1 MEMNTKTKQMMELM
15 ELVRINNAYLIKDGY
30 ELDPVNENTAEV
42 IYVNEELHIVITKTK
57 VGFYQF
63 IMAGVVDMSLGDI
76 VQTNIVGDVSENG
89 FGANLEVIGKVE
101 NERLKHQ
108 VQKLQDY
115 IDKHIAKII

>member
-1 MEMNTKTKQMMELM
+1 MNTKTKQMMELM